1 MITCL
6 YKHEFNFLTPFNIQ
20 YETFDNFFYYRL
32 AKILKKHPNQNL
44 YYILDDLPEIDKKY
58 NMDKKNGILF
68 KNNETIIFSI
78 LNTKYNENNP
88 YLVVSNKKNEITVSN
103 NTFRICF
110 VFGIFSLITYCKLN
124 I

>member
-88 YLVVSNKKNEITVSN
+88 YLVVSYKKNEITVSN
-103 NTFRICF
+103 NIFRICF
-110 VFGIFSLITYCKLN
+110 VFGIFSLITFCKLN

>member
-44 YYILDDLPEIDKKY
+44 YYILDDLPEIDNKY
-58 NMDKKNGILF
+58 NLYQKNGILF
-68 KNNETIIFSI
+68 KHNETIIFSI
-78 LNTKYNENNP
+78 LNTKYNEKNP
-88 YLVVSNKKNEITVSN
+88 YLVVSNKILNNKNNS
-103 NTFRICF
+103 FGICI
-110 VFGIFSLITYCKLN
+110 VFGIFSLITFWKYKSN

>member
-88 YLVVSNKKNEITVSN
+88 YLVVSNKKNEIMVSN

-110 VFGIFSLITYCKLN
+110 VFGIFSLITFCKLN

>member
-1 MITCL
+1 
-6 YKHEFNFLTPFNIQ
+6 LTPFNIQ

-88 YLVVSNKKNEITVSN
+88 YLVVSYKKNEITVSN
-103 NTFRICF
+103 NIFRICF
-110 VFGIFSLITYCKLN
+110 VFGIFSLITFCKLN

>member
-78 LNTKYNENNP
+78 LNAKYNENNP
-88 YLVVSNKKNEITVSN
+88 YLVVSNKKNETTVSN

-110 VFGIFSLITYCKLN
+110 VFGIFSLITFCKLN

>member
-110 VFGIFSLITYCKLN
+110 VFGIFSLITFCKLN